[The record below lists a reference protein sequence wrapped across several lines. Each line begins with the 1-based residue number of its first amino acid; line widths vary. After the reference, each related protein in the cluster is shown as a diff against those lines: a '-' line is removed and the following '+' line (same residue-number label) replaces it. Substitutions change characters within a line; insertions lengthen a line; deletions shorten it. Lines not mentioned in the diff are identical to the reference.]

1 MKPRSDLIPA
11 DSGLASLPEGSLAR
25 PALPKSTPL
34 STERVRAVDLDEQ
47 MDPLAVSE
55 SAVDDATTLADTAWK
70 LAVIGVAAAAIWW
83 LLPRGTAARPPLELP
98 APLQSEPA
106 QIAAP
111 QRAAEEAAIALLK
124 QAAPTR
130 ALAAFRQCV
139 DADADASVHVWRY
152 YLQTLVDLDERAEL
166 RQRARQFLGR
176 HPDRLEAPHFQCEA
190 ICRDDPERHRE
201 RTLPW
206 GSRIDPSYADEL
218 DRCRGT
224 IDDALNLLQ
233 QHDGDWPA
241 AARTAWTDLL
251 HLDLARLHHHA
262 WRCGRLTFD
271 DPHREQALTAIRR
284 LSSPA
289 TADALALRR
298 DIYRACRDAWP
309 RTLGFESKK
318 QVVNGMEWSK
328 DDLVRALAA
337 DEIALEGLPP
347 QGRR

>member
-1 MKPRSDLIPA
+1 MEPPSDLIPA
-11 DSGLASLPEGSLAR
+11 DSGLASLSAGSLAR
-25 PALPKSTPL
+25 PGLPRSTPL
-34 STERVRAVDLDEQ
+34 SSERVRAVDLDER

-55 SAVDDATTLADTAWK
+55 SVADGAGTLADTAWK
-70 LAVIGVAAAAIWW
+70 LTVIGLAAAVIWW

-98 APLQSEPA
+98 APLQAEPA
-106 QIAAP
+106 PIPAP

-139 DADADASVHVWRY
+139 DADGAASVNVWRY

-176 HPDRLEAPHFQCEA
+176 HPDRLEGPHFQCEA

-206 GSRIDPSYADEL
+206 GSRVDPPYVQEL
-218 DRCRGT
+218 DRCQGT

-251 HLDLARLHHHA
+251 QLDRARLHHHA
-262 WRCGRLTFD
+262 WRCGRLAFD
-271 DPHREQALTAIRR
+271 DPHREQALAALRT

-309 RTLGFESKK
+309 KTLGFEAKK
-318 QVVNGMEWSK
+318 QVVNGMEWTK

-337 DEIALEGLPP
+337 DEVALAGLPP